1 MPRVKLNVVDKEM
14 IAIKKRVVRA
24 NKRKYAGTDKPL
36 PLETERITGMYN
48 TIYEK
53 LNAVIASIGEINA
66 QLNLTAGINAAWAS
80 KAIDRYISAT
90 SSAKKMIADL
100 NNYLEQHIAELGS
113 LNDAQVT
120 QLSASQQELTD
131 TFKDIVANVNKL
143 TPKQQIAI
151 KKVFRVFVDDLVK
164 LNELLQGNI
173 GFKRTTTPLPV
184 EALAPVVLPHPEQ
197 QVESSPEKARKKRS
211 DAGTKRPKK
220 PTPAPTL
227 SLQQPAAS
235 GDSESEGGGYG
246 GCCCDRIIGGAYG
259 DRIIGGGFLR
269 KRLPMLFPAAEVPEG
284 AYLETAPY
292 MPTRF
297 L

>member
-90 SSAKKMIADL
+90 SSAKKLIADL

-120 QLSASQQELTD
+120 QLSASQQELTN
-131 TFKDIVANVNKL
+131 TFKEIVANVNKL
-143 TPKQQIAI
+143 TPKQQVAI

-184 EALAPVVLPHPEQ
+184 AALAPVVLPHPEQ
-197 QVESSPEKARKKRS
+197 PVESSPEKVRKKRS
-211 DAGTKRPKK
+211 DAGKPRTK
-220 PTPAPTL
+220 PAP
-227 SLQQPAAS
+227 AAA